1 MEYVENGTTQSGFQQ
16 LYIETKNGSV
26 AIAVHYNYTHIIVVF
41 GEGQKTTTNHQ
52 SNLKRNIV

>member
-26 AIAVHYNYTHIIVVF
+26 TIAVHYNYTHIIVVF
-41 GEGQKTTTNHQ
+41 GFVYIFKKSE
-52 SNLKRNIV
+52 S

>member
-41 GEGQKTTTNHQ
+41 GFVYIFKKSE
-52 SNLKRNIV
+52 S